1 MLQHVNSGT
10 QPILTYVDSAIQTTP
25 ADMDSILLDPQ
36 RVSGSL
42 GEFLRDLFQYPSK
55 GRNMG
60 PERSQ
65 RHTQMVAKFL
75 QGRTNLKAEDIVDLI
90 YRHPEAVPKAA
101 RSNAPCPARAD
112 KLQRAD
118 GSVEH

>member
-10 QPILTYVDSAIQTTP
+10 QPILTHVDSAIQTP
-25 ADMDSILLDPQ
+25 ADMDSILLDPR

-55 GRNMG
+55 GRNKG
-60 PERSQ
+60 PEWSQ

-75 QGRTNLKAEDIVDLI
+75 QGRTNLKAEDLVDLI

-101 RSNAPCPARAD
+101 WSNAPYPAHAD
-112 KLQRAD
+112 KLQRAN
-118 GSVEH
+118 GSVER

>member
-1 MLQHVNSGT
+1 
-10 QPILTYVDSAIQTTP
+10 
-25 ADMDSILLDPQ
+25 MDSILLDPQ

-42 GEFLRDLFQYPSK
+42 GEFLQDLFQYPSK
-55 GRNMG
+55 GRNKG

-65 RHTQMVAKFL
+65 RHTQVVAKFL

-101 RSNAPCPARAD
+101 QSNAPCPARAD

-118 GSVEH
+118 GLVEH